1 MNARLSEAMYKRDH
15 YNRKALKSKSGNHWS
30 RYKELRNYVN
40 KEIKRCKSEYYS
52 KLITGNKSNPSA
64 LWKTLNNITSRKE
77 RTPISSIETDGVQ
90 YCSNKSI
97 AKILNDH
104 FSTTGTKLA
113 QELKSYR
120 SYIFSTPTVN
130 WSLPYEFTFEPI
142 TEDFV
147 IRQPQ
152 QIKTNKA
159 IGLDNISA
167 RL

>member
-1 MNARLSEAMYKRDH
+1 MNARLSKAMYKRDH

-64 LWKTLNNITSRKE
+64 LWKTLNDITYRKE
-77 RTPISSIETDGVQ
+77 RTLISSIETDGVQ
-90 YCSNKSI
+90 CCSNKSI

-120 SYIFSTPTVN
+120 SYIFSTPTVK